1 MNVLVA
7 GGSGFVGRPLCR
19 VLDDRGHDVT
29 AASRSPDATELPA
42 GVDTAT
48 LDVTDP
54 DLTDAVAGHDAVVNL
69 VALPSHRT
77 PRGGTHESVHLGGT
91 RNLVAA
97 GEESG
102 LDRFVQMSGLGVDSG
117 VDTAYFRAKRGAE
130 RVVRDSA
137 LDWVVCRPSVV
148 FGDGCAFLPFLERIT
163 PPLFAPLPGGGDLR
177 LQPVWVED
185 LAPMIAAGVE
195 DADRA
200 GDTYEIGGP
209 ERLTLAEVVE
219 LVCGDRIVVPVPMP
233 VAAAGATV
241 AELLP
246 GVPFGRDQYRVFR
259 RDNVTAD
266 NDVTR
271 FGVAES
277 DLRTLASYLTE
288 RHA

>member
-7 GGSGFVGRPLCR
+7 GGTGFVGRALCR
-19 VLDDRGHDVT
+19 VLTDRGHDVT
-29 AASRSPDATELPA
+29 AAARSPDATGLPSDVETSA
-42 GVDTAT
+42 

-91 RNLVAA
+91 RRLVAA
-97 GEESG
+97 SEETG
-102 LDRFVQMSGLGVDSG
+102 VDRFVQMSGLGVDSD
-117 VDTAYFRAKRGAE
+117 VDTAYFRAKRRAE

-137 LDWVVCRPSVV
+137 LEWVTYRPSVV

-163 PPLFAPLPGGGDLR
+163 PPMFALLPGGGELR
-177 LQPVWVED
+177 LQPIWVED
-185 LAPMIAAGVE
+185 LAPMLAAGIE

-200 GDTYEIGGP
+200 GETYELGGP
-209 ERLTLAEVVE
+209 ERLTLAEIVE
-219 LVCGDRIVVPVPMP
+219 LVCGDRVVVPVPMP

-241 AELLP
+241 AALLP

-259 RDNVTAD
+259 RDNTTAD

-288 RHA
+288 RHP